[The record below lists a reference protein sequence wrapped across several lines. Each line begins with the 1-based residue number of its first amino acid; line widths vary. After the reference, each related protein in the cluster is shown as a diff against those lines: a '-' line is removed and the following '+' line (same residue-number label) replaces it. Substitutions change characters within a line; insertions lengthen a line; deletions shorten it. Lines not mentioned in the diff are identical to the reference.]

1 MQEDDR
7 RGDPVL
13 KWLAVAVPGMSAGT
27 GWAATAGWPP
37 LNRVLAGIATGVAIY
52 ALIHFAIKLMNRNRK

>member
-1 MQEDDR
+1 
-7 RGDPVL
+7 
-13 KWLAVAVPGMSAGT
+13 MSAGI